1 MQGEKARDDL
11 AAQVA
16 ALAGRLEA
24 FIGELAGLTSASERV
39 WDRLFDR
46 CSEIESAGGQWEQGI
61 HDAGGPLLAELWM
74 RVHSLVRP
82 WCVERLLSSDDDPPP
97 QPPLRIVD

>member
-1 MQGEKARDDL
+1 VQGEQAYDDL

-24 FIGELAGLTSASERV
+24 FIAELGDLTAASERI

-46 CSEIESAGGQWEQGI
+46 CSEIESAGGLWEQGI
-61 HDAGGPLLAELWM
+61 YDAGGPRLAELWM
-74 RVHSLVRP
+74 RLHGLVRP
-82 WCVERLLSSDDDPPP
+82 WCIERLLSGDDDPPP